1 MKKIYALLVIIAI
14 LMTAC
19 QKTPDAPI
27 VREKNEEGIIE
38 AIENKDSGNNKT
50 ETSQSSFQYRSTWQ
64 EEIEGRSD
72 KLSVTVSAD
81 VVVPNG
87 GNMPIV
93 SIYPIYISEGIA
105 AKMMNVLGQGNAFY
119 PMSKIRTKDDLMT
132 EILELKEWIANPSG
146 DLYTDRDKYPDEWQR
161 YLDGKR
167 NRVEQ
172 LQTEYQSA
180 PETIEEMP
188 LEAVYRSSASD
199 NIEGITAFYAELE
212 TQLDEAA
219 NAEEK
224 KEIGIMMSDMKMV
237 IDGDENVFQ
246 ISGTADIGKDD
257 VARITISK
265 NINYP
270 EYSSARFTGLNDNET
285 IFELPFEDVYNQT
298 LHKNFEDVDGLS
310 ISYDEALEIAR
321 TAIADIGLEDMIFA
335 DAQVIGKANPM
346 VHVSEWKDAY
356 RFAFTRRVENVQI
369 THDITDM
376 SYTDALNVV
385 WKNEYIEICVDDT
398 GIVKFTWVA
407 PAEIKDVLAT
417 NVELLPFEE
426 IQNIFRDYIY
436 IKGAYDEAEDI
447 TSRQTTI
454 SEVKLGLMQVQSTQS
469 DTGYLLV
476 PVWDFYGYD
485 VNTYSDSSKLV
496 LDESSQLTIV
506 NHNTSY
512 LTINAIDGSIIDR
525 SLGY

>member
-1 MKKIYALLVIIAI
+1 MKKIYALLII
-14 LMTAC
+14 MTIFFAAC
-19 QKTPDAPI
+19 QPTPDAPI

-50 ETSQSSFQYRSTWQ
+50 EISQSSFQYSPTWQ

-93 SIYPIYISEGIA
+93 SIYPIYISEEIA

-161 YLDGKR
+161 YLDGKQ

-188 LEAVYRSSASD
+188 LEAVYRSSSSGAD
-199 NIEGITAFYAELE
+199 MTLVCDDIENQLNEATDKDEKEELE
-212 TQLDEAA
+212 
-219 NAEEK
+219 
-224 KEIGIMMSDMKMV
+224 MMLSEMQMV
-237 IDGDENVFQ
+237 VDGNNNVFQ
-246 ISGTADIGKDD
+246 ISGAADIGKDD
-257 VARITISK
+257 VARITITK
-265 NINYP
+265 NIDSP
-270 EYSSARFTGLNDNET
+270 EYNAVSFTGLYDNET
-285 IFELPFEDVYNQT
+285 IFPLPFEGAYNQA

-310 ISYDEALEIAR
+310 ISYNEALEIAR

-485 VNTYSDSSKLV
+485 VNTYSDGSKLV